1 MLGRHATITRRYSFI
16 THEINPVLPYV
27 DRVLYLTE
35 GDYRIG
41 PVDDVMTTESLTALF
56 HSPITVARVAGQI
69 VVVGTEDA
77 PHQEADHHA

>member
-1 MLGRHATITRRYSFI
+1 MGSEMCIRDR
-16 THEINPVLPYV
+16 INPVLPYV

>member
-1 MLGRHATITRRYSFI
+1 
-16 THEINPVLPYV
+16 
-27 DRVLYLTE
+27 
-35 GDYRIG
+35 
-41 PVDDVMTTESLTALF
+41 MTTESLTALF